1 MMPTTEAVKFGPAN
15 INDVNKIIS
24 DDNYIPTYFEVFS
37 DDMGEQLD
45 AEHTAEGGHVSL
57 MT

>member
-1 MMPTTEAVKFGPAN
+1 MIPTMGAVKFGAAN
-15 INDVNKIIS
+15 INSTELFDNDDYDIS
-24 DDNYIPTYFEVFS
+24 YTEVFT
-37 DDMGEQLD
+37 DDFGEMLD

>member
-1 MMPTTEAVKFGPAN
+1 MMPTTEAVKFGAAN
-15 INDVNKIIS
+15 INDVNEVFTN
-24 DDNYIPTYFEVFS
+24 DGYIPTYTEVFS
-37 DDMGEQLD
+37 DDFGEQLD